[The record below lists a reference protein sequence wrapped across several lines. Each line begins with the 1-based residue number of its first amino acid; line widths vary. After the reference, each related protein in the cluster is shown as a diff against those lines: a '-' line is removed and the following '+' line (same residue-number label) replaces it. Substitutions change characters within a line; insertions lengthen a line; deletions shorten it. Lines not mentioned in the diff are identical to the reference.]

1 MAGNDLNTCSTMPEI
16 TTFYTFL
23 PLYEDPQGSPD
34 GLCLGVNAETDT
46 VTVRRTWLIWS
57 MLLLTQAFG
66 CRRSH
71 TNMLIAYSPWP
82 KLPLEVVGLRK
93 RKKVMTPPPRIAS
106 WRC

>member
-1 MAGNDLNTCSTMPEI
+1 MVFLNLGKLMAGNDLNTCSTMPEI

-46 VTVRRTWLIWS
+46 VTVRRTW
-57 MLLLTQAFG
+57 
-66 CRRSH
+66 
-71 TNMLIAYSPWP
+71 P